1 MGIYS
6 MAFLPGSTH
15 LTPSS
20 PLPAISLPAPRL
32 PTSDRSELCAG
43 ILHCVS
49 DGEENTGWSLLLHK
63 GRSII
68 SAFDGFL
75 GGWGEIKQNF
85 ITSIAL
91 FPPHFHVNLLL
102 SWYLSED
109 IFSCAFFFSFSARIP
124 ASEGKHIFMAEEN
137 EPFHEAFCY
146 GQKRLESDC
155 VF

>member
-20 PLPAISLPAPRL
+20 PLPAVSLPAPRL
-32 PTSDRSELCAG
+32 PTSDRSELCAS

-109 IFSCAFFFSFSARIP
+109 IFSCAFFFSFSARIRLLK
-124 ASEGKHIFMAEEN
+124 GNTFLW
-137 EPFHEAFCY
+137 
-146 GQKRLESDC
+146 QKRTSHFMRLFVMGRETGI
-155 VF
+155 